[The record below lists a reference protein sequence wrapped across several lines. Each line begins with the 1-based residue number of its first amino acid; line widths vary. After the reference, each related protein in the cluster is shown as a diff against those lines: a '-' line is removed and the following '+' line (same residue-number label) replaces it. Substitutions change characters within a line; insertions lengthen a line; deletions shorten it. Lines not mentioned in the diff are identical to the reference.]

1 MAYKSSFTSR
11 GFKSGLLNPYGAEI
25 FLCILASVFFLIVSY
40 NKSNF
45 FINFK
50 YYVITFS
57 KPGLMLVAKPF
68 EIANN
73 VFVFFSDFKE
83 IKNLNISLEAENS
96 ELTDKI
102 NRNNFLEYENLRLK
116 KLLNIN
122 EKNYSKQLIGRIL
135 IDPYKNDDFSFVI
148 DLGKKDGLKINDIVF
163 NEYGMIGRVLELGDF
178 SSKVISLYDQDSVIP
193 VFSMETK
200 QSFFVKGSD
209 SKLLIKHFDG
219 PFNLK
224 HNEVLITTK
233 AAGYFKEGIKV
244 GKVKKTLNEVYV
256 EPFAKLSDT
265 IYVYVLVFEF
275 DKILNF

>member
-11 GFKSGLLNPYGAEI
+11 GFRSGLLNPYGAEI
-25 FLCILASVFFLIVSY
+25 FLCFLASVFFLTASY

-96 ELTDKI
+96 ELIDKV

-122 EKNYSKQLIGRIL
+122 EKNYSTKLIGRIL
-135 IDPYKNDDFSFVI
+135 IDPYKNNDFSFVI

-209 SKLLIKHFDG
+209 NKLLIKHFDG

-275 DKILNF
+275 DKKLNF

>member
-1 MAYKSSFTSR
+1 MAYKSSFNSR
-11 GFKSGLLNPYGAEI
+11 GFRSGLLNPYGAEI
-25 FLCILASVFFLIVSY
+25 FVCILVSVFFLIISY

-45 FINFK
+45 YISFK
-50 YYVITFS
+50 YYIVTFS
-57 KPGLMLVAKPF
+57 KPGLMLIAKPF

-73 VFVFFSDFKE
+73 VLVFFSNFKE

-96 ELTDKI
+96 ELIDKI

-122 EKNYSKQLIGRIL
+122 EKNYSKKIIGRIL
-135 IDPYKNDDFSFVI
+135 INPYKNDDFSFVI

-163 NEYGMIGRVLELGDF
+163 NEYGMVGRVLELGDF
-178 SSKVISLYDQDSVIP
+178 SAKVITLYDQDSVIP

-200 QSFFVKGSD
+200 QSFFVQGSD
-209 SKLLIKHFDG
+209 NKLLIKHLDG
-219 PFNLK
+219 PFSLK

>member
-11 GFKSGLLNPYGAEI
+11 GFRSGLLNPYGAEI
-25 FLCILASVFFLIVSY
+25 FLCFLASVFFLTASY

-68 EIANN
+68 DITNN
-73 VFVFFSDFKE
+73 FLVFFSNFKE
-83 IKNLNISLEAENS
+83 IKKLNISLEAENS
-96 ELTDKI
+96 ELIDKV

-122 EKNYSKQLIGRIL
+122 EKNYSTKLIGRIL

-209 SKLLIKHFDG
+209 NKLLIKHLDG
-219 PFNLK
+219 LFSLK

>member
-11 GFKSGLLNPYGAEI
+11 GFKSGLLNPYGVEVFI
-25 FLCILASVFFLIVSY
+25 CVLVSIFFLIISY
-40 NKSNF
+40 NRSNF
-45 FINFK
+45 FVDFK
-50 YYVITFS
+50 HYVISFS
-57 KPGLMLVAKPF
+57 KPGLTLIAKPF
-68 EIANN
+68 EFGNE
-73 VFVFFSDFKE
+73 VLLFFSDFKE

-96 ELTDKI
+96 ELIDKV

-122 EKNYSKQLIGRIL
+122 EKNYSKKLIGRIL

-209 SKLLIKHFDG
+209 NKLLIKHCDG

-275 DKILNF
+275 DKKLNF

>member
-11 GFKSGLLNPYGAEI
+11 GFRSGLLNPYGVEI
-25 FLCILASVFFLIVSY
+25 FLCILASVLFLIASY

-68 EIANN
+68 DITNN
-73 VFVFFSDFKE
+73 VLVFLSNFKE

-96 ELTDKI
+96 ELKDKI

-122 EKNYSKQLIGRIL
+122 EKNYSKKLIGRIL

-200 QSFFVKGSD
+200 KSFFVKGSGNN
-209 SKLLIKHFDG
+209 LLIKHFDS
-219 PFNLK
+219 PFSLK

-256 EPFAKLSDT
+256 EPFAKFSDT

>member
-25 FLCILASVFFLIVSY
+25 FICILASVFFLISSY

-68 EIANN
+68 DITNN
-73 VFVFFSDFKE
+73 FLVFFSNFKE
-83 IKNLNISLEAENS
+83 IKKLNISLEAENS
-96 ELTDKI
+96 ELKDKV
-102 NRNNFLEYENLRLK
+102 NRNNFLEYENFRLK

-122 EKNYSKQLIGRIL
+122 EKNYSRKLIGRIL

-200 QSFFVKGSD
+200 KSFFVKGSD
-209 SKLLIKHFDG
+209 NNLLIKHFDS
-219 PFNLK
+219 PFSLK

-244 GKVKKTLNEVYV
+244 GKVKTLNEVYV

>member
-25 FLCILASVFFLIVSY
+25 FLCILASLFFLIVSY

-68 EIANN
+68 DITNN
-73 VFVFFSDFKE
+73 VLVFLSNFKE

-96 ELTDKI
+96 ELKDKI

-122 EKNYSKQLIGRIL
+122 EKNYSKKLIGRIL

-163 NEYGMIGRVLELGDF
+163 NEYGMIGRVLELSDF
-178 SSKVISLYDQDSVIP
+178 SAKVITLYDQDSVIP

-209 SKLLIKHFDG
+209 NNLLIKHFDSL
-219 PFNLK
+219 FSLK

-256 EPFAKLSDT
+256 EPFAKFSDT

>member
-1 MAYKSSFTSR
+1 
-11 GFKSGLLNPYGAEI
+11 
-25 FLCILASVFFLIVSY
+25 
-40 NKSNF
+40 
-45 FINFK
+45 
-50 YYVITFS
+50 
-57 KPGLMLVAKPF
+57 
-68 EIANN
+68 
-73 VFVFFSDFKE
+73 
-83 IKNLNISLEAENS
+83 
-96 ELTDKI
+96 
-102 NRNNFLEYENLRLK
+102 
-116 KLLNIN
+116 
-122 EKNYSKQLIGRIL
+122 
-135 IDPYKNDDFSFVI
+135 
-148 DLGKKDGLKINDIVF
+148 
-163 NEYGMIGRVLELGDF
+163 MIGRVLELGDF
-178 SSKVISLYDQDSVIP
+178 SSKVITLYDQDSVIP

-209 SKLLIKHFDG
+209 NKLLIKHFDG

>member
-11 GFKSGLLNPYGAEI
+11 GFKSGLLNPYGVEI

-45 FINFK
+45 FINLK

-102 NRNNFLEYENLRLK
+102 NRNNFLEYENIRLK
-116 KLLNIN
+116 KLLNID

-200 QSFFVKGSD
+200 KSFFVKGSGNN
-209 SKLLIKHFDG
+209 LLIKHFDS
-219 PFNLK
+219 PFSLK

-256 EPFAKLSDT
+256 EPFAKFSDT

>member
-11 GFKSGLLNPYGAEI
+11 GFRSGLINPYGAEI
-25 FLCILASVFFLIVSY
+25 FLCILASVFFLIASY

-96 ELTDKI
+96 ELKDKI
-102 NRNNFLEYENLRLK
+102 NRNNFLEYENFRLK

-122 EKNYSKQLIGRIL
+122 EKNYSKKLIGRIL
-135 IDPYKNDDFSFVI
+135 INPYKNDDFSFVI

-209 SKLLIKHFDG
+209 NKLLIKHLDG
-219 PFNLK
+219 LFSLK

>member
-45 FINFK
+45 FINFR

-73 VFVFFSDFKE
+73 VLVFFSNFKE

-96 ELTDKI
+96 ELKDKI

-122 EKNYSKQLIGRIL
+122 EKNYSKKLIGRIL

-209 SKLLIKHFDG
+209 NKLLIKHFDG
-219 PFNLK
+219 LFSLK

-256 EPFAKLSDT
+256 EPFAKFSDT

>member
-1 MAYKSSFTSR
+1 MY
-11 GFKSGLLNPYGAEI
+11 SGI
-25 FLCILASVFFLIVSY
+25 CFFLIASY

-68 EIANN
+68 DITNN
-73 VFVFFSDFKE
+73 VLVFFSNFKE

-96 ELTDKI
+96 ELKDKI

-122 EKNYSKQLIGRIL
+122 EKNYSKKLIGRIL

-209 SKLLIKHFDG
+209 NKLLIKHFDG
-219 PFNLK
+219 PFSLK

>member
-11 GFKSGLLNPYGAEI
+11 GFRSGLLNPYGAEI
-25 FLCILASVFFLIVSY
+25 FICILTSVFFLIASY

-68 EIANN
+68 DITNN
-73 VFVFFSDFKE
+73 VLVFLSNFKE

-96 ELTDKI
+96 ELKNKI

-122 EKNYSKQLIGRIL
+122 EKNYSTKLIGRIL

-209 SKLLIKHFDG
+209 NKLLIKHFDSL
-219 PFNLK
+219 FSLK

-256 EPFAKLSDT
+256 EPFAKFSDT

>member
-68 EIANN
+68 DITNN
-73 VFVFFSDFKE
+73 VLVFFSNFKE
-83 IKNLNISLEAENS
+83 IKKLNISLEAENS
-96 ELTDKI
+96 ELIDKV

-122 EKNYSKQLIGRIL
+122 EKNYSTKLIGRIL
-135 IDPYKNDDFSFVI
+135 IDPYKNNDFSFVI

-209 SKLLIKHFDG
+209 NKLLIKHFDSL
-219 PFNLK
+219 FSLK

-256 EPFAKLSDT
+256 EPFAKFSDT

>member
-11 GFKSGLLNPYGAEI
+11 GFRSGLLNPYGAEI

-57 KPGLMLVAKPF
+57 KPGLMFVAKPF

-73 VFVFFSDFKE
+73 VLVFFSNFKE

-96 ELTDKI
+96 ELTDKN
-102 NRNNFLEYENLRLK
+102 NRNNFLEYENFRLK

-122 EKNYSKQLIGRIL
+122 EKNYSKKLIGRIL

-163 NEYGMIGRVLELGDF
+163 NEHGMIGRVLELGDF
-178 SSKVISLYDQDSVIP
+178 SSKVITLYDQDSVIP

-209 SKLLIKHFDG
+209 NKLLIKHFDG
-219 PFNLK
+219 PFSLK

-244 GKVKKTLNEVYV
+244 GKVKKTLNEVYI

-275 DKILNF
+275 DKKLNF